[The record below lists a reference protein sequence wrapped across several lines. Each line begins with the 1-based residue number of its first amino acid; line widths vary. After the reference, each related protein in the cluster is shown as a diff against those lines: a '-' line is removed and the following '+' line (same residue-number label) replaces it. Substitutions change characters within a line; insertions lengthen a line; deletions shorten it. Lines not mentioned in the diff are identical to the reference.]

1 MTVASGIAGALALC
15 ARDALPLELLAG
27 SAPRA
32 GEGRVGKEP
41 GAVEDAH
48 VRAAPLSSQPLAGD
62 DAMIAF
68 VAILGIWSK
77 G

>member
-1 MTVASGIAGALALC
+1 VVTVASGIVGALALC

-41 GAVEDAH
+41 RRNQV
-48 VRAAPLSSQPLAGD
+48 LSRMRTSAQPR
-62 DAMIAF
+62 
-68 VAILGIWSK
+68 
-77 G
+77 